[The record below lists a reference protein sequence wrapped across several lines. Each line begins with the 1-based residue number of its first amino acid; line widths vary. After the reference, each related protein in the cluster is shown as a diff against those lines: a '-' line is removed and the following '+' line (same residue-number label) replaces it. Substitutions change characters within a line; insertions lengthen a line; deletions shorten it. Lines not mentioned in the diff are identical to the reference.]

1 MTSLEAS
8 EVVLTFLESVGRRSE
23 AELYLE
29 LFRKLP
35 KASFA
40 VIAAEATVTRHTR
53 RSLVEQ
59 LGFLT
64 QLGLVAPLL
73 LGLFDPERAAGSS
86 AALIGSLR
94 EAGLEVSEHAPMA
107 VSSGNE
113 LRRDLEA
120 GRLPVVSF
128 SPDSSEDDRFAAL
141 AALLAS
147 LESRKLVVL
156 RNRGGLGPHGQRRVA
171 LTPDHVLPAHDGGLS
186 VINLQTDLALL
197 LASDLLL
204 PGEPQLLT
212 RLAPLAEANR
222 RVQISVASPLG
233 LLKELFTVRGAGTLV
248 KRGSQIQRFAGYDDL
263 DRQRLN
269 GLLEAAFNK
278 CLLPSFFE
286 RAPLAVFLEANYRG
300 AAIVEPG
307 AGAAFLTKFVVGP
320 VAQGEGMGR
329 DLWEALKR
337 DQPRF
342 YWRAKPG
349 NPIAG
354 WYADNCDGLVRLPE
368 WTVYWRG
375 LAPQEVPTVIE
386 DALTRREDFAPQP
399 PPARSDSASG

>member
-40 VIAAEATVTRHTR
+40 VIAAEATVTRHAR

-73 LGLFDPERAAGSS
+73 LGLFDPERAAESS
-86 AALIGSLR
+86 AALISSLR
-94 EAGLEVSEHAPMA
+94 KAGLDVSEHEPSHI
-107 VSSGNE
+107 SSGQL
-113 LRRDLEA
+113 LRKELEA
-120 GRLPVVSF
+120 GKLPILSF
-128 SPDSSEDDRFAAL
+128 SADSSEEQRFSTLEGLLGAL
-141 AALLAS
+141 D
-147 LESRKLVVL
+147 SRKLVVL
-156 RNRGGLGPHGQRRVA
+156 RNRGGLGPHGQRRVEI
-171 LTPDHVLPAHDGGLS
+171 TPEHVLPAHDGGLS
-186 VINLQTDLALL
+186 VINLQTDLAPLL
-197 LASDLLL
+197 GSKLLL
-204 PGEPQLLT
+204 PGEGQLLS
-212 RLAPLAEANR
+212 RLAPLAEANPR
-222 RVQISVASPLG
+222 LQVSVASPLG

-248 KRGSQIQRFAGYDDL
+248 KRGSQIQRFDSYQELDL
-263 DRQRLN
+263 ERLTQ
-269 GLLEAAFNK
+269 LLESAFNK
-278 CLLPSFFE
+278 QLLPAFFQ
-286 RAPLAVFLEANYRG
+286 RAPLAVFLEATYRG
-300 AAIVEPG
+300 AAILEPG

-329 DLWEALKR
+329 DLWEAIKR

-349 NPIAG
+349 NPIAS
-354 WYADNCDGLVRLPE
+354 WYADNCDGLIRLAD

-375 LAPQEVPTVIE
+375 VVPDQVPRVIA
-386 DALTRREDFAPQP
+386 DALARNEDFRP
-399 PPARSDSASG
+399 RS